1 MNIKVL
7 QYIDNTQKN
16 NITTGQA
23 AVTGDN
29 ISYNSSSAVNSTGTD
44 FDQVLDDAKMAEAAV
59 AIDRLI
65 AQSNGGSVDMSLVQ
79 RFFDQNGINIELC
92 RNTVSPSA
100 AVNNTAAYSGSPA
113 INRGSVKLEASGLSC
128 SADLDAIFN
137 EAASKYG
144 VDAKFL
150 KAIAKCESDF
160 STECTSRSGAMG
172 IMQLMPST
180 ASAYGVSDPY
190 DAYQNIMGGA
200 AVLKDLLNMFQ
211 GNQSLAIA
219 GYNAGCGNV
228 KKYGGV
234 PPFTETQNYVAKVTS
249 LMQTGVSVP
258 ANTVTVNPSAN
269 TSSNTGT
276 ATSENFNTSNEATVS
291 SETAKKNAEILAEI
305 ISAISTL
312 TTNQSTY
319 SNTSMQSGLSALNG
333 TSASDFSAGSLLSSY
348 GNPISTI
355 LSSLQNVDTTDTD
368 SLQKVLSY
376 AEYQLLTSHYTNM
389 VDIISV
395 LGSTGLST
403 ENDSDDSLSHLFELA
418 TQQNMRKVINVMGNS
433 TSLL

>member
-7 QYIDNTQKN
+7 QYIDNTPKN

-29 ISYNSSSAVNSTGTD
+29 IPSNSSSTVNSTGAD

-65 AQSNGGSVDMSLVQ
+65 AQSSGGSVDMSLVQ

-113 INRGSVKLEASGLSC
+113 SVSSDTNTYSTAASGSVKLEASGLSC

-172 IMQLMPST
+172 IMQLMPQT
-180 ASAYGVSDPY
+180 AASLGVTNAYDP
-190 DAYQNIMGGA
+190 YQNIMGGA
-200 AVLKDLLNMFQ
+200 RYISEKLTQYNGDK
-211 GNQSLAIA
+211 SLALA
-219 GYNAGCGNV
+219 AYNAGSGNV
-228 KKYGGV
+228 AKYGGI
-234 PPFTETQNYVAKVTS
+234 PPFKETQNYVAKV
-249 LMQTGVSVP
+249 M
-258 ANTVTVNPSAN
+258 A
-269 TSSNTGT
+269 
-276 ATSENFNTSNEATVS
+276 
-291 SETAKKNAEILAEI
+291 
-305 ISAISTL
+305 
-312 TTNQSTY
+312 Y
-319 SNTSMQSGLSALNG
+319 
-333 TSASDFSAGSLLSSY
+333 Y
-348 GNPISTI
+348 
-355 LSSLQNVDTTDTD
+355 
-368 SLQKVLSY
+368 
-376 AEYQLLTSHYTNM
+376 
-389 VDIISV
+389 
-395 LGSTGLST
+395 
-403 ENDSDDSLSHLFELA
+403 
-418 TQQNMRKVINVMGNS
+418 NS
-433 TSLL
+433 

>member
-7 QYIDNTQKN
+7 QYIDNTPKN

-29 ISYNSSSAVNSTGTD
+29 IPSNSSSAVNSNGAD

-92 RNTVSPSA
+92 RNTVSPSV

-113 INRGSVKLEASGLSC
+113 INSGSVKLEASGLSC

-172 IMQLMPST
+172 IMQLMPQT
-180 ASAYGVSDPY
+180 AASLGVTNAYDP
-190 DAYQNIMGGA
+190 YQNIMGGA
-200 AVLKDLLNMFQ
+200 RYISEKLTQYNGDK
-211 GNQSLAIA
+211 SLALA
-219 GYNAGCGNV
+219 AYNAGSGNV
-228 KKYGGV
+228 AKYGGI
-234 PPFTETQNYVAKVTS
+234 PPFKETQNYVAKV
-249 LMQTGVSVP
+249 M
-258 ANTVTVNPSAN
+258 A
-269 TSSNTGT
+269 
-276 ATSENFNTSNEATVS
+276 
-291 SETAKKNAEILAEI
+291 
-305 ISAISTL
+305 
-312 TTNQSTY
+312 Y
-319 SNTSMQSGLSALNG
+319 
-333 TSASDFSAGSLLSSY
+333 Y
-348 GNPISTI
+348 
-355 LSSLQNVDTTDTD
+355 
-368 SLQKVLSY
+368 
-376 AEYQLLTSHYTNM
+376 
-389 VDIISV
+389 
-395 LGSTGLST
+395 
-403 ENDSDDSLSHLFELA
+403 
-418 TQQNMRKVINVMGNS
+418 NS
-433 TSLL
+433 

>member
-29 ISYNSSSAVNSTGTD
+29 IPSKISSAVNSTGTD

-113 INRGSVKLEASGLSC
+113 INRGSVKLETSGLSC

-150 KAIAKCESDF
+150 KLS
-160 STECTSRSGAMG
+160 
-172 IMQLMPST
+172 
-180 ASAYGVSDPY
+180 
-190 DAYQNIMGGA
+190 
-200 AVLKDLLNMFQ
+200 
-211 GNQSLAIA
+211 
-219 GYNAGCGNV
+219 
-228 KKYGGV
+228 
-234 PPFTETQNYVAKVTS
+234 
-249 LMQTGVSVP
+249 
-258 ANTVTVNPSAN
+258 PSA
-269 TSSNTGT
+269 S
-276 ATSENFNTSNEATVS
+276 
-291 SETAKKNAEILAEI
+291 
-305 ISAISTL
+305 
-312 TTNQSTY
+312 
-319 SNTSMQSGLSALNG
+319 
-333 TSASDFSAGSLLSSY
+333 
-348 GNPISTI
+348 
-355 LSSLQNVDTTDTD
+355 
-368 SLQKVLSY
+368 
-376 AEYQLLTSHYTNM
+376 LTSPQSAPAVQVPWVSCSSCHRLLPHLVSQTPTTHTR
-389 VDIISV
+389 ISWV
-395 LGSTGLST
+395 APGT
-403 ENDSDDSLSHLFELA
+403 
-418 TQQNMRKVINVMGNS
+418 
-433 TSLL
+433 